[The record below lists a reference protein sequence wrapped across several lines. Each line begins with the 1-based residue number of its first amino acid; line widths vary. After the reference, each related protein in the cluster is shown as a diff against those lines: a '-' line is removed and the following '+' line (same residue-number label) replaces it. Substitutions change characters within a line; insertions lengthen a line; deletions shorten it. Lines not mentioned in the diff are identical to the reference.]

1 MSAFQFIRE
10 KYPDLPGVYIM
21 KDKEG
26 EILYVG
32 KASSLRARLSQY
44 FGRLDSPKT
53 QVLVSK
59 INSIEFI
66 ITKTEREA
74 LILESNLIKNYKPK
88 YNIDL
93 KDAKHYSYLAITD
106 EEFPRLE
113 IARKNSQGKFKIKA
127 KKFFGPFVEG
137 AKRSISARYLRKL
150 FRIRICKRLPK
161 KECLQYHLGNCD
173 APCIGK
179 ISREDYHKN
188 VDSLSHVLEGKKEAK
203 EILTQL
209 KERMKAASEKE
220 DFETA
225 ASIRDQMESLNIFF
239 ERQNV
244 EKTRRTDED
253 FLFFQKIGP
262 LLYVQELQ
270 SRSGVISGSQKH
282 VAEIRVQEEP
292 EIAFCLQH
300 YLALPDKVYT
310 NLSEEQIQ
318 RLNSALSTDA
328 FAIPGREKQKV
339 LEIAQKTLTHGELNP
354 SVLELRKALSL
365 EENPVIIE
373 TFDISTLFGE
383 ESVGSMVRF
392 VNGKPDKSNYRK
404 FIIKRTEGQDDFAM
418 MREVVERRY
427 SRLISE
433 GGTLPD
439 LVLIDGGAGQLHA
452 ATDGM
457 EKVGI
462 RLPIISIAKKEEE
475 LYIPNRMDTL
485 KLPKSSP
492 ALKLLQHC
500 RDEAHRFAIGFHRKR
515 RGKVKE

>member
-1 MSAFQFIRE
+1 MSNFEFIRE
-10 KYPDLPGVYIM
+10 KYPTLPGVYIM

-26 EILYVG
+26 EIIYVG
-32 KASSLRARLSQY
+32 KASSLRSRLSQY
-44 FGRLDSPKT
+44 FGTVDSPKT

-59 INSIEFI
+59 IHSIEFV
-66 ITKTEREA
+66 ITKTEGEA

-88 YNIDL
+88 YNINL

-127 KKFFGPFVEG
+127 KRYFGPFVEG
-137 AKRSISARYLRKL
+137 AKRAISARYLRKL
-150 FRIRICKRLPK
+150 FRIRICKHLPK

-179 ISREDYHKN
+179 ISKQDYDKN
-188 VDSLSHVLEGKKEAK
+188 IESLSHVLEGKGEAK
-203 EILTQL
+203 RILEEL
-209 KERMKAASEKE
+209 KKRMKAASNKE

-225 ASIRDQMESLNIFF
+225 ASIRDQMESLEIFF

-270 SRSGVISGSQKH
+270 SRNGVISGSQKH
-282 VAEIRVQEEP
+282 VAEIREQEEP

-300 YLALPDKVYT
+300 YLALPDKVYC
-310 NLSEEQIQ
+310 NLAEEQIHK
-318 RLNSALSTDA
+318 LNSALSTDA

-339 LEIAQKTLTHGELNP
+339 LEIAQKTLTHGEFNP
-354 SVLELRKALSL
+354 SVLELKKALSL

-404 FIIKRTEGQDDFAM
+404 FIIKRMEGQDDFAM
-418 MREVVERRY
+418 MKEVVNRRY
-427 SRLISE
+427 SRLIAD

-439 LVLIDGGAGQLHA
+439 LILIDGGAGQLHA

-457 EKVGI
+457 EAAGV

-485 KLPKSSP
+485 KLPKSSS

-515 RGKVKE
+515 RGKIE